1 MFIAPSRRTLCR
13 SGAAA
18 LMASAALVLGG
29 CGDAGDIQNDQVTGF
44 DDFAQVQSFVGQQA
58 TVTADV
64 VQIIGPHAF
73 AIAHRNGTQLLVVH
87 REPAPNLTVNTPVR
101 VTGTA
106 RPSFNVPAAQQ
117 FAGVDFKDDWFGAF
131 DGEPYIVASNIDT
144 TGATRTGPAA
154 PAAGS

>member
-29 CGDAGDIQNDQVTGF
+29 CGDAGQNDQGSGF
-44 DDFAQVQSFVGQQA
+44 DDFAQVQSFEGQQV

-73 AIAHRNGTQLLVVH
+73 AIAHQSGTQLLVVH

-144 TGATRTGPAA
+144 VTTRTGPAA
-154 PAAGS
+154 PAARS